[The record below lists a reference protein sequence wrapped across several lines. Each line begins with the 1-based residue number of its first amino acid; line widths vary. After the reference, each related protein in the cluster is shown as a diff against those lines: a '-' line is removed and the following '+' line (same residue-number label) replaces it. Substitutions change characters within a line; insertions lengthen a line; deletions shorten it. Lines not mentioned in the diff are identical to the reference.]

1 MQKYIDKT
9 KSLVHNELFFKKI
22 PKIPEAVFS
31 KDVNEDKNQHEDDKK
46 DHEVVE
52 VKYMDELYSKAFLDD
67 YFSAASPPKT

>member
-9 KSLVHNELFFKKI
+9 KSLIRNEILLKNI
-22 PKIPEAVFS
+22 PKTPEAVFS
-31 KDVNEDKNQHEDDKK
+31 KDITNDKKQHQDDKK